1 MKFAYFVRPHIG
13 GTYTVFRQLRAAL
26 AEKDIDVRWLGMAS
40 YGVPCDA
47 QWLPEFS
54 YGSLVETPNGASERD
69 QAEALAQAL
78 EEGQFDGIFINV
90 LSDRIQTN
98 IARYLPDRFLRIM
111 IVHNITAGTYSAA
124 GAIRDHVH
132 ATVGVSDRICSDLVR
147 KLGFPADRTFAI
159 PHAAGTSAVRQ
170 FKREPSPDDI
180 LRVIFLGRVEDAS
193 KGVLWLPDI
202 FAHLPQSIHLTIAG
216 DGPDLERLKSRMAPH
231 QRQAAFLGAVHPEAV
246 FDLLLRHDVLI
257 MPSRFEGFG
266 LTITEAMSAGCIP
279 VVSRIRGVT
288 DTIVDDG
295 TNGFLFTIGNVRE
308 AAEIIGQIHSSPQTA
323 HWMSDAARCKADG
336 TFTIGNMA
344 ERYDGVIRQI
354 TAHRPAI
361 APSLRIKDW
370 AMPKGLRPGLRTFVP
385 RPVKNWLR
393 MMRERI

>member
-26 AEKDIDVRWLGMAS
+26 AEKGIDVHWLGMAT
-40 YGVPCDA
+40 YGTPYDA
-47 QWLPEFS
+47 QWRPEFS

-69 QAEALAQAL
+69 QAEALAEAL
-78 EEGQFDGIFINV
+78 EEGEFDGIFINV

-98 IARYLPDRFLRIM
+98 IARYLPDKFLRIM

-124 GAIRDHVH
+124 NAIKNHVH
-132 ATVGVSDRICSDLVR
+132 ATVGVSDRIRSDLVR

-159 PHAAGTSAVRQ
+159 PHAASAPTMRQ
-170 FKREPSPDDI
+170 FRREPNPADT
-180 LRVIFLGRVEDAS
+180 LRVIFLGRIEDAS
-193 KGVLWLPDI
+193 KGVFWLPEI
-202 FAHLPQSIHLTIAG
+202 FAHLPQSIHLTVAG
-216 DGPDLERLKSRMAPH
+216 DGPDLESLKSKMATR
-231 QRQAAFLGAVHPEAV
+231 QRQTTFLGAVHPEAV
-246 FDLLLRHDVLI
+246 FDLLLRHDVLV

-308 AAEIIGQIHSSPQTA
+308 AAQIIGQIHSSRETA
-323 HWMSDAARCKADG
+323 QWMSDAARHKANS

-344 ERYDGVIRQI
+344 ERYDDAIRHV
-354 TAHRPAI
+354 TTHRPAI
-361 APSLRIKDW
+361 APPLKMRDW
-370 AMPKGLRPGLRTFVP
+370 SMPKGLRSGLRTFVP